1 MKTYYS
7 ISYTQDN
14 GIRIEN
20 QLYTAEH
27 VSSKLMELEASKAY
41 DIKIDVCIK
50 IS

>member
-27 VSSKLMELEASKAY
+27 VSAKLMELEASNAY